1 MEIYRA
7 GVGKATWELQKKYDG
22 FPFKG
27 KKNWKLNTFR
37 IVGGDDGDKI
47 RELEYVIGLID
58 ERIAHGREL
67 GQPYQGRLEEFKARK
82 FVELRAKCEE
92 MGIEV
97 SKDVEKLETIKRVY
111 EMSSEWW
118 EIIKKKD

>member
-1 MEIYRA
+1 MA
-7 GVGKATWELQKKYDG
+7 GVEKATWKLQEKYDG
-22 FPFKG
+22 FPWHG
-27 KKNWKLNTFR
+27 KKSRELNTFR
-37 IVGGDDGDKI
+37 IVGGDEGDKV

-58 ERIAHGREL
+58 ERIQHGREL

-82 FVELRAKCEE
+82 FVELRAKCVEL
-92 MGIEV
+92 GIEV